1 MVGETGCGKTA
12 FMSLLQNLF
21 QGRGALELEDLH
33 DKTTD
38 SKLKKSCSQT
48 EKAKLY
54 ELKTPGGEFTI
65 RMLDTPGLGDSRGL
79 DQDKVNQKE
88 ITNAISQ
95 LGTIDA
101 VVIMSNGTTERL
113 GPVTAYALQTLV
125 TIFPRDI
132 LENIG
137 FIYTHTRPLSFNFQP
152 DSLPP
157 ELRKSPY
164 WLVENPLALI
174 VKHNAMAQNETR
186 TSKIIQKSVKEIHG
200 VYDDTIETLDE
211 WLEWINACPLQPTKG
226 IQELYNRFVQ
236 VQSRLDDLVRHVE
249 RLSAEEKEWKNIQ
262 DKLKSTKN
270 VCPAFIVESACIIKE
285 WPV

>member
-1 MVGETGCGKTA
+1 MDMVKRRAITILALDTRNGDKTNAKAKIYIGQSAETSFHPHTLPSSSGLNKFRLLSPTRARMNWVKLNKLVISTRGELHGPLKLPEDKNSITIVMVGETGCGKTA

-21 QGRGALELEDLH
+21 QGRSALELEDLH

-38 SKLKKSCSQT
+38 SNLKKSCSQT

-157 ELRKSPY
+157 ELKKSPY

-174 VKHNAMAQNETR
+174 VKHNAMAQNET
-186 TSKIIQKSVKEIHG
+186 H
-200 VYDDTIETLDE
+200 
-211 WLEWINACPLQPTKG
+211 A
-226 IQELYNRFVQ
+226 
-236 VQSRLDDLVRHVE
+236 
-249 RLSAEEKEWKNIQ
+249 
-262 DKLKSTKN
+262 
-270 VCPAFIVESACIIKE
+270 
-285 WPV
+285 